1 MSHPSDPEFSNLS
14 NGNDS
19 PEDSLIKD
27 TGVQNT
33 LTHASLKT
41 YQERLQ
47 ALAKSI
53 HQNTAELQK
62 FNDELQSS
70 MARLLRQSQHMSIAH
85 QKSYQEL
92 LGLQQELTNILSHSP
107 ASKTSAPKTKAT
119 VSASTSSPVTTSA
132 QDTKTGKPQ
141 ENPSPQSPAA
151 SSTKVK
157 PKEAEKAAGWEIAM
171 GIKWF
176 SRIGIVVLLIG
187 FVMGLCWAI
196 PSFPPVVKLLN
207 GALMAFAFYW
217 GGSRLR
223 ASMPVLGKVLQG
235 GGFSIGYGTLF
246 AACFIPGVQL
256 FQEPLLGWGLLAG
269 YVAFMMVVA
278 RRMQSQTVAILGL
291 AFGYYTANYSEYQEI
306 AFLSTL
312 LLGGASLRLCL
323 VNPQW
328 QWLLRACF
336 LGAFST
342 YLYWLGGD
350 DLNGSA
356 LHHSSFGIL
365 RDQDLKSIYLWLN
378 FALFHFSSVV
388 LKKNQD
394 WILMVFNTFVFYLL
408 IKFSLP
414 EAGLEDGKLEGL
426 FALVQG
432 LTFLR
437 AERSLKEHPDALES
451 NYQVVSQAAKPAN
464 KIVSHLSL
472 IQGLLFVGL
481 ATMSAFSTESLPVIL
496 GAQAL
501 VLGYTGTKGIYP
513 WTLKLTSVIFLGISA
528 LMLPFQIDNL
538 TSAQMLCSVVGLALI
553 GLAMERSVYRSWMV
567 WFRILL
573 MGAISLELLIVYGQ
587 VLGAW
592 AHWVTLAWVLSGFMI
607 LASGIVFNA
616 KIHRLTGLIWL
627 VLAGGK
633 LVLVDTSSLEMPYK
647 IILYMGLGAGLLGAS
662 YAYSLIATK
671 IQSSSQNPETP
682 SISDASPPSS

>member
-1 MSHPSDPEFSNLS
+1 MSHPSDPEFSSLS
-14 NGNDS
+14 SGNDS
-19 PEDSLIKD
+19 SDDSFVGDL
-27 TGVQNT
+27 G
-33 LTHASLKT
+33 THDPLPQASLKEF
-41 YQERLQ
+41 QDKLQ
-47 ALAKSI
+47 VLSNSI
-53 HQNTAELQK
+53 HHNTAELQK
-62 FNDELQSS
+62 FNDDLQSS
-70 MARLLRQSQHMSIAH
+70 MARLLKQSQQMSIAH
-85 QKSYQEL
+85 QQSYQGL
-92 LGLQQELTNILSHSP
+92 LGLQQELNQVLKKSP
-107 ASKTSAPKTKAT
+107 VLKASAPKTDAT
-119 VSASTSSPVTTSA
+119 LSKSTPSPVKTSA
-132 QDTKTGKPQ
+132 QETQTEKSQ
-141 ENPSPQSPAA
+141 EHSSPQSPV
-151 SSTKVK
+151 SSSSKVK
-157 PKEAEKAAGWEIAM
+157 PKESEKAAGWEIAM

-256 FQEPLLGWGLLAG
+256 FQDPLLGWGLLAG
-269 YVAFMMVVA
+269 YVAFLMGVA

-350 DLNGSA
+350 YLSGSA
-356 LHHSSFGIL
+356 GHHSSFGIL
-365 RDQDLKSIYLWLN
+365 RDQDMKLIYLWLN
-378 FALFHFSSVV
+378 FGLFHLSSVV
-388 LKKNQD
+388 LKKHQD

-408 IKFSLP
+408 LKFSIP
-414 EAGLEDGKLEGL
+414 NAGFEDGVLEGL
-426 FALVQG
+426 FALIQG
-432 LTFLR
+432 LTFIKS
-437 AERSLKEHPDALES
+437 ERSLKESPDALGA
-451 NYQVVSQAAKPAN
+451 NLQAI
-464 KIVSHLSL
+464 KIVSQMSL
-472 IQGLLFVGL
+472 VQGLLFLGL
-481 ATMSAFSTESLPVIL
+481 GTMAAFSTESLPVIL

-501 VLGYTGTKGIYP
+501 VFGYTGNKGVYP
-513 WTLKLTSVIFLGISA
+513 WTFKLTSVVFFGLSGLI
-528 LMLPFQIDNL
+528 LPFQVEVL
-538 TSAQMLCSVVGLALI
+538 SSAQMLCSVVGLALI
-553 GLAMERSVYRSWMV
+553 GLSMERSVYRSWIV
-567 WFRILL
+567 WFRIIL
-573 MGAISLELLIVYGQ
+573 MAAISFELLIVYGQ

-592 AHWVTLAWVLSGFMI
+592 AHWVTLAWVLTGFMI

-671 IQSSSQNPETP
+671 IQSSSQNPET
-682 SISDASPPSS
+682 SSTSDPSPPST